1 MSDIGHHEDLTVG
14 IICPL
19 GIELRSCRKILE
31 LRDIRHLGKNKIYSG
46 NRFGYSLNAVKG
58 GLGGTKSSASTM
70 HIIDSVGAHIIIVAG
85 TAGSLTEN
93 GRIGDVVVL
102 RRAIPYG
109 IEQDSGTVSIT
120 DGIPERTVI
129 DMLDETDLK
138 RFYDLMDSIGSTLN
152 TTIHI
157 SDTASGMVTVKDRT
171 LRNRL
176 HETTGA
182 EVCDWETADI
192 LKTARRSAIPCF
204 AFRVITDMAD
214 RHTLWDFTK
223 NYGRV
228 LNGLFAFLKQFIV
241 HGGMEYIGSNQQPE
255 KPGL

>member
-1 MSDIGHHEDLTVG
+1 MSDTGHHEDFTVG

-31 LRDIRHLGKNKIYSG
+31 LKDVRHYGKKKIYSG
-46 NRFGYSLNAVKG
+46 YRFGYSLNAVKG

-70 HIIDSVGAHIIIVAG
+70 HFIDSIGARLIIVAG

-109 IEQDSGTVSIT
+109 IQQDSDTASIT

-138 RFYDLMDSIGSTLN
+138 RFHDFMVSIGSILN
-152 TTIHI
+152 TTIRI
-157 SDTASGMVTVKDRT
+157 TDTASGMATVKDPM

-182 EVCDWETADI
+182 EICDWETADI
-192 LKTARRSAIPCF
+192 LKTARQSGIACL

-214 RHTLWDFTK
+214 RHTLWDFTR

-228 LNGLFAFLKQFIV
+228 LNGLFVFLKQFII
-241 HGGMEYIGSNQQPE
+241 HGGMDYIGNHQRHE
-255 KPGL
+255 KPGF